1 VAAVIDPVS
10 EGVYRVKGDLV
21 FATAPGV
28 LEAARRLFQGG
39 SGELVFDLSEVAR
52 TDSAG
57 LAVLLEWLDAGR
69 ASGVGVSFRN
79 LPAAL
84 LDIARLSNA
93 EALLEPGRR

>member
-1 VAAVIDPVS
+1 MAAVIAPVS

-28 LEAARRLFQGG
+28 LDAARRLFEG
-39 SGELVFDLSEVAR
+39 SPRALVFDLSDVAR

-57 LAVLLEWLDAGR
+57 LAVLLEWLDTGR
-69 ASGVGVSFRN
+69 AAGVGVSFRN

-93 EALLEPGRR
+93 EGLLEPGNG

>member
-1 VAAVIDPVS
+1 MGAVIDPVS

-21 FATAPGV
+21 FATAPSV
-28 LEAARRLFQGG
+28 LDAAGRLFEGG
-39 SGELVFDLSEVAR
+39 PGALVFDLCEVAR

-69 ASGVGVSFRN
+69 ASGVHVSFRN

-84 LDIARLSNA
+84 LDVARLSNA
-93 EALLEPGRR
+93 EGLLEPGRG